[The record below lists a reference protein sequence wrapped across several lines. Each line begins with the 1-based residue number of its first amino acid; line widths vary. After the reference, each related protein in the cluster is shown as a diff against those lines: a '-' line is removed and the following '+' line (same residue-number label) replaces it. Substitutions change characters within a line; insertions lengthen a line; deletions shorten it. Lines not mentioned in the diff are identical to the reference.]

1 MKQLI
6 LFVLPLF
13 FSTLLVAQPF
23 SLDKKIKPV
32 KLQLKE
38 QKDWKGAKAI
48 AAKGTLTSQGDYY
61 YVKGASMFQPID
73 IFLVGDDGKKIKME
87 VVKNNWKDVNTR
99 ASTNDAADEIAN
111 IKIRTYGDFGIRVFA
126 DEEGGNYQL
135 VVYASPDIKH
145 ALASPFVPLKE
156 AAKTTTAAKV
166 KVTDTEE
173 QKNNP
178 LLWILGAA
186 VVVLIGVVAFLL
198 RKKKGVGLLL
208 ATLLL
213 HLISYEPATAQ
224 RKGIEIDY
232 QGVWD
237 AVQGEKAE
245 KLAEKIKKLKEAMM
259 STKDFAEQ
267 YMGLGECLSM
277 PSPPGMPSIPSFCS
291 AEEEGAMGTVSGGAA
306 DCARCFIE
314 ARTEFNNVRYNLEQ
328 LRIIYKCT
336 KDFSDK
342 AISFGDN
349 ASGVHGVSGMVWQAE
364 RAKIEGSVKRLKDA
378 YDSKYTELLA
388 RLQQSMMEL
397 SACEEEFGTPDWYD
411 RYGYMFYEFVK
422 EKYKRSGD

>member
-6 LFVLPLF
+6 LFVLSLF

-48 AAKGTLTSQGDYY
+48 AAKGTLTSEGDYY

-111 IKIRTYGDFGIRVFA
+111 VKIRTYGDFGIRVFA

-156 AAKTTTAAKV
+156 AAKTTTPVKA
-166 KVTDTEE
+166 KVTDTEK
-173 QKNNP
+173 QKSNP

-186 VVVLIGVVAFLL
+186 VVVLITVVAFLL
-198 RKKKGVGLLL
+198 RKKKGAGILL
-208 ATLLL
+208 ATVLL
-213 HLISYEPATAQ
+213 HLITYEPASAQ
-224 RKGIEIDY
+224 RKGFEIDY
-232 QGVWD
+232 EGVWE

-259 STKDFAEQ
+259 STKDLAEQ

-277 PSPPGMPSIPSFCS
+277 PSPPGMPSIPSFCT

-328 LRIIYKCT
+328 LRIIYTCT

-411 RYGYMFYEFVK
+411 RYGFM
-422 EKYKRSGD
+422 SL

>member
-1 MKQLI
+1 MKQFI

-48 AAKGTLTSQGDYY
+48 AAKGTLTSEGDYY

-73 IFLVGDDGKKIKME
+73 IFLLGDDGKKRKME
-87 VVKNNWKDVNTR
+87 VVKNNWKDVNAS

-126 DEEGGNYQL
+126 NEAGGNYQL

-145 ALASPFVPLKE
+145 ALVSPFVPLKN
-156 AAKTTTAAKV
+156 AAKTTAAKTN
-166 KVTDTEE
+166 VTGKDET
-173 QKNNP
+173 KTNP

-186 VVVLIGVVAFLL
+186 VLVLIGVVAFLL
-198 RKKKGVGLLL
+198 RKRKGTGILL
-208 ATLLL
+208 AALIL
-213 HLISYEPATAQ
+213 HLISYEPASAQ
-224 RKGIEIDY
+224 RRGIEFDY
-232 QGVWD
+232 EGMWE

-245 KLAEKIKKLKEAMM
+245 KLAEKMKKLKEAMI

-267 YMGLGECLSM
+267 YLGLGECLSM
-277 PSPPGMPSIPSFCS
+277 PSPPGMPTIPSFC
-291 AEEEGAMGTVSGGAA
+291 APEEEGAMGTVSGGAA

-342 AISFGDN
+342 AIAFGDN
-349 ASGVHGVSGMVWQAE
+349 ASGVHGVSGMAWQAQ
-364 RAKIEGSVKRLKDA
+364 RAKIEGSVKRLKDT
-378 YDSKYTELLA
+378 YDAKYTELLA

-397 SACEEEFGTPDWYD
+397 SVCEEEFGTPDWYD

>member
-6 LFVLPLF
+6 LFVTVF
-13 FSTLLVAQPF
+13 FLATTVPAQPF

-38 QKDWKGAKAI
+38 RKDWKGAKAV
-48 AAKGTLTSQGDYY
+48 AAKGILNTEGDYY

-73 IFLVGDDGKKIKME
+73 IFLLGDDGRRINME
-87 VVKNNWKDVNTR
+87 VVKNNWKDVQAT
-99 ASTNDAADEIAN
+99 ASTADAADEIAN

-126 DEEGGNYQL
+126 EEIGGNYQL
-135 VVYASPDIKH
+135 LVNAGPDIKD
-145 ALASPFVPLKE
+145 ALASPFVALKDAGRTTS
-156 AAKTTTAAKV
+156 AASRVTAK
-166 KVTDTEE
+166 E
-173 QKNNP
+173 KNKNIS
-178 LLWILGAA
+178 LVWILGG
-186 VVVLIGVVAFLL
+186 VVVIIITVLVFLL
-198 RKKKGVGLLL
+198 RKKNGTGILLIAIL
-208 ATLLL
+208 M
-213 HLISYEPATAQ
+213 HLGSFQQASAQ

-232 QGVWD
+232 EGVWE

-245 KLAEKIKKLKEAMM
+245 KLADKIKKLKEAMM
-259 STKDFAEQ
+259 STKDLAEQ

-277 PSPPGMPSIPSFCS
+277 PSPPGMPSVPSFCP
-291 AEEEGAMGTVSGGAA
+291 EEGEGSLAA
-306 DCARCFIE
+306 VRDGVVDCTRCFTE
-314 ARTEFNNVRYNLEQ
+314 ARAKFNEVRHNLEQ

-342 AISFGDN
+342 AIAFGDN
-349 ASGVHGVSGMVWQAE
+349 ASGIHGVSGMAWQAE
-364 RAKIEGSVKRLKDA
+364 RAKIEGSVKRLKEA
-378 YDSKYTELLA
+378 YDAKYADLLA

-397 SACEEEFGTPDWYD
+397 AVCEEEFGTPDWYD